1 MVELR
6 KGFHQELDALRD
18 EVVKV
23 AENVAG
29 QIVHVTDALV
39 RHDLDLAN
47 QIIAAAP
54 DTSATAR
61 DLEERCY
68 RLLALQAPVASDLRQ
83 IVALIKML
91 FDIGRASELVV
102 NIAKATTKV
111 GDSNIHTAVL
121 GLFAEM
127 GKQANLLF
135 IAALD
140 ALRSDDIAKATILD
154 DLDSQLDLLQKQVI
168 KMILELHRGGGDDLR
183 LAIREAMVARFY
195 ERIGDHA
202 VQIGER
208 VKYMLTGAV

>member
-168 KMILELHRGGGDDLR
+168 QMILELHRGGGDDLR

>member
-6 KGFHQELDALRD
+6 KGFHQELEALRD

-23 AENVAG
+23 AELVAG
-29 QIVHVTDALV
+29 QIVRVTDALV
-39 RHDLDLAN
+39 RYDLDLAAE
-47 QIIAAAP
+47 IIEAEAESGA
-54 DTSATAR
+54 SAR
-61 DLEERCY
+61 ELEERCY

-83 IVALIKML
+83 IVALIKMI
-91 FDIGRASELVV
+91 FDIGRAGELVV

-111 GDSNIHTAVL
+111 GESDISPSML
-121 GLFAEM
+121 ELFAEM

-140 ALRSDDIAKATILD
+140 ALRSNDVEKANILD
-154 DLDSQLDLLQKQVI
+154 DLDSRLDALQKQVI
-168 KMILELHRGGGDDLR
+168 QTILEQHGGGKADLR

-208 VKYMLTGAV
+208 VRYMLTGMV